1 VWKVTRKGLL
11 AHKVRFVLTGIAV
24 ILGVAFVSGTFVFT
38 ATIKSTFDDLITNIY
53 KNTDAQVRGQ
63 QAFKNSQGFGGNT
76 RPRIPATLE
85 PVVAGA
91 PGVQSVEGNVQLD
104 YAQIEKANGKVVG
117 KPGQG
122 PPTLGFGWNGNQ
134 DLSPWRLVPGGH
146 PPTNANE
153 IVIDK
158 GTASKG
164 DFTVGQVAT
173 VLTNKPPKQYTI
185 TGIARFG
192 SADNLAGA
200 SVTLF
205 TVAEAQRIA
214 DAPNQFDYINVKAQP
229 GVSQDQ
235 VAQNIRNALPPTS
248 SVEVV
253 TGHKLIQENQ
263 SDIQKALGFLNT
275 FLLVFGI
282 IALIVGGFIIY
293 NTFNIIIAQRSKEMA
308 LLRAIG
314 ASRAQVLT
322 SVLGE
327 SVAVGIVASAIGVLF
342 GILLAIGLR
351 AVFSA
356 LGASIP
362 GSGVTIPPTA
372 VIYGLFLGLVVTV
385 FSSLFPA
392 LNGSRIPPVAAMRD
406 VAIEKPLNP
415 VRRSAVG
422 FSILAA
428 GLVVLF
434 YGLFGARKFQITAI
448 GMILVFLAV
457 IIISPLYAQAGGRAI
472 GKPIAKL
479 RGITAELARENVGRN
494 PRRTASTAAA
504 LMIGVA
510 LVAFISIA
518 VASTK
523 ASFADQID
531 SQIKAD
537 YIVNSTLQNGGAGLS
552 PSLGRSI
559 AALPEIETSTPVR
572 GNLFE
577 VGTSVQPV
585 IAIDPAG
592 ASLFNLDIV
601 AGSLGN
607 ITPDGLIVSKK
618 KADSEHWTIGSQV
631 PVTFVK
637 TGHQVMRVEAIYG
650 VDFLAIGGGGNYLM
664 SIPGFEQ
671 NFAGNQ
677 QLDFVIYAKLKPGV
691 TAEQGKAAISP
702 LVDKYPTAKL
712 QDLATY
718 KADQLAQLNG
728 FVILI
733 YILLVFAIFIAA
745 IGVINT
751 LLLSVYER
759 TREVGLLRAVGMARS
774 QVRSATRWES
784 VLIAW
789 LGTFMGII
797 LGFFFGWVVV
807 RALHDSGITKFSPAI
822 RTLVAI
828 VVLAF
833 FLGVVAAILPGR
845 RAAKL
850 DVLTAISSE

>member
-1 VWKVTRKGLL
+1 VWKVTRKGLM

-63 QAFKNSQGFGGNT
+63 EAFKNDQGFGGNT
-76 RPRIPATLE
+76 RPRIPASLE
-85 PVVAGA
+85 SVVARA
-91 PGVQSVEGNVQLD
+91 PGVASVEGNVQLA
-104 YAQIEKANGKVVG
+104 YAQIEKANGKPVG

-122 PPTLGFGWNGNQ
+122 PPTLGFGWNGNE
-134 DLSPWRLVPGGH
+134 DLSPWRLVPGGQ
-146 PPTNANE
+146 PPRTADQ

-158 GTASKG
+158 GTADKG
-164 DFTVGQVAT
+164 DFKVGQVAT
-173 VLTNKPPKQYTI
+173 VLTNKAPKKYTI

-205 TVAEAQRIA
+205 TVSEAQRIA

-235 VAQNIRNALPPTS
+235 LAQNIRSALTPTTS
-248 SVEVV
+248 AEVV

-275 FLLVFGI
+275 FLLVFGV

-314 ASRAQVLT
+314 ASRGQVLS

-327 SVAVGIVASAIGVLF
+327 SVAVGIVASAIGVVF

-362 GSGVTIPPTA
+362 GSGVTIPPAA
-372 VIYGLFLGLVVTV
+372 VIYGLLLGLIVTV
-385 FSSLFPA
+385 LSSLFPA
-392 LNGSRIPPVAAMRD
+392 LSGSRIPPVAAMRD
-406 VAIEKPLNP
+406 VAIEKPLSP

-422 FSILAA
+422 FGLLAI
-428 GLVVLF
+428 GLLTLF
-434 YGLFGARKFQITAI
+434 YGLFGAGKFQIVAL
-448 GMILVFLAV
+448 GMILVFAAV
-457 IIISPLYAQAGGRAI
+457 IVIAPLYVQAGGRAI

-510 LVAFISIA
+510 LVAFISIT

-523 ASFADQID
+523 SSFSDQID

-537 YIVNSTLQNGGAGLS
+537 YIVNSGLQNGGAGLS
-552 PSLGRSI
+552 PTLGQSI
-559 AALPEIETSTPVR
+559 AALPQIETSTPVR
-572 GNLFE
+572 GNTFE
-577 VGTSVQPV
+577 VGKSVQLV
-585 IAIDPAG
+585 VAINPAA
-592 ASLFNLDIV
+592 ASLFNLNLV
-601 AGSLGN
+601 AGSLNN

-637 TGHQVMRVEAIYG
+637 TGHQLMRVEAIYG
-650 VDFLAIGGGGNYLM
+650 VDFLALGGGGSYLM

-677 QLDFVIYAKLKPGV
+677 QLDFVVYAKLKPGV
-691 TAEQGKAAISP
+691 TAAQGKAAITP
-702 LVDKYPTAKL
+702 LLENYPTAKL

-718 KADQLAQLNG
+718 KADQLSQLNG
-728 FVILI
+728 FVVLI
-733 YILLVFAIFIAA
+733 YILLVFAILIAA

-759 TREVGLLRAVGMARS
+759 TREVGLLRAVGMARR

-789 LGTFMGII
+789 LGTLMGIV
-797 LGFFFGWVVV
+797 LGIFFGWAVV

-822 RTLVAI
+822 PTMIVLV
-828 VVLAF
+828 
-833 FLGVVAAILPGR
+833 VVAFLLGLFAAVLPAR
-845 RAAKL
+845 RAAKV
-850 DVLTAISSE
+850 DVLRAISSE